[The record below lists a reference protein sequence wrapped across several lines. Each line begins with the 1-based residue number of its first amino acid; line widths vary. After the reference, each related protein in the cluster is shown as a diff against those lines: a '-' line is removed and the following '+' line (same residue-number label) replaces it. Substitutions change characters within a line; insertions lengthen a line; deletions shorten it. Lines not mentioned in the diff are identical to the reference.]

1 MVDNGS
7 RLARSCNTS
16 VIRETS
22 YLHSLPRPTILAG
35 CEATCDKLLS
45 DQNQNPCKDARYAAG
60 LGALTLTPLYMAF
73 CASLCVPPL
82 CMPLGT
88 PPVDPEPILSNLPS
102 RVNRPSR
109 LSVRS
114 RTGRWSSC
122 AKGREMCR
130 RFVAGTHSETWY
142 DRRTPHVRS
151 GKGLERYVF
160 AASHRLTVHL
170 SPCLP
175 RLVQRL
181 RT

>member
-22 YLHSLPRPTILAG
+22 YPHSLPRPIILAG
-35 CEATCDKLLS
+35 CEATYSKPLRGTKWRPAPLD
-45 DQNQNPCKDARYAAG
+45 DQDQNPCNDAQYAAG
-60 LGALTLTPLYMAF
+60 LGALTLTPFCMAF
-73 CASLCVPPL
+73 CASFCVPPL

-88 PPVDPEPILSNLPS
+88 PPVDPELTLSNPPS

-109 LSVRS
+109 LSVRE
-114 RTGRWSSC
+114 RTSRWSSC

-130 RFVAGTHSETWY
+130 RFVAGTHRETWY

-151 GKGLERYVF
+151 GKGLEIYVF
-160 AASHRLTVHL
+160 AA
-170 SPCLP
+170 
-175 RLVQRL
+175 
-181 RT
+181 

>member
-22 YLHSLPRPTILAG
+22 YPHILAKADHTCG
-35 CEATCDKLLS
+35 CEAAHGKPLRGTKWRPAPSD
-45 DQNQNPCKDARYAAG
+45 DQNQNPCKDAHYAAG
-60 LGALTLTPLYMAF
+60 LGTLTLTPLYTSF
-73 CASLCVPPL
+73 CASFCVPPL

-88 PPVDPEPILSNLPS
+88 PPVDPEPILSNPTS

-109 LSVRS
+109 VSVRE

-130 RFVAGTHSETWY
+130 RFVAGTHRETWY

-151 GKGLERYVF
+151 GKGLEIYVF
-160 AASHRLTVHL
+160 AA
-170 SPCLP
+170 
-175 RLVQRL
+175 
-181 RT
+181 